1 MLGWAP
7 VPGFREEKGDLTKR
21 AGYTDLQC
29 QPKSKRKHR
38 KVHRSKHSVFWYHQR
53 LGFLSY
59 FSPVTLATFTF
70 SVNKDAKESCVYLQI
85 IQKTE
90 HTLAPNFAPEILP
103 WCKSGV
109 AHMPQSMDEPSWYY
123 CFGKLTHQTLK
134 KGTSMEALAYID
146 RFLRWIC
153 LHGKQLLSRK
163 RDDPRTGTIWFCK
176 ILKQQ

>member
-7 VPGFREEKGDLTKR
+7 VPAFRKEKGDFIKR
-21 AGYTDLQC
+21 AGYTDFQC

-38 KVHRSKHSVFWYHQR
+38 RVHRSKYNVFWYHQR

-85 IQKTE
+85 IHKTE
-90 HTLAPNFAPEILP
+90 HTLAPNFAAEILP
-103 WCKSGV
+103 RCKLGA
-109 AHMPQSMDEPSWYY
+109 AHMPQSMGEPSWYY
-123 CFGKLTHQTLK
+123 CFEKLTHQTLK
-134 KGTSMEALAYID
+134 KGTFTKALAYID

-153 LHGKQLLSRK
+153 LYGKHLLSRK
-163 RDDPRTGTIWFCK
+163 SDDPRMGTTWLCK
-176 ILKQQ
+176 ILK